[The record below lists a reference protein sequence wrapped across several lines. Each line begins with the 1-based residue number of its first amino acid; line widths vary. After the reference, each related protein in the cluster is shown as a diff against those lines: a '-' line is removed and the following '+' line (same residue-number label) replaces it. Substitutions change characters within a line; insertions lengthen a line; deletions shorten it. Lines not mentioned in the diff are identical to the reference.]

1 MVLHADIVAA
11 QEKLSVNSVAVR
23 MESRVLFV
31 MARE

>member
-11 QEKLSVNSVAVR
+11 QEKLSANAVAVR

-31 MARE
+31 MARV